1 MHAVRMPVPDFP
13 GLALLLTV
21 ALLALVLAL
30 DVPSLSAQTLFSG
43 IPFGD
48 PGLLGLAMTGGVGAA
63 GGVFYLSASS
73 AVHHG
78 GEGGDLKT
86 TIAMWLRGEGPAV
99 IKIRDTACG
108 PYHLMGFQQVG
119 ESLAVVFGPKA
130 VETDFADPPRSE
142 IWDCLVDLVKIA
154 RLRA

>member
-1 MHAVRMPVPDFP
+1 MHAVRMPVPDSP

-30 DVPSLSAQTLFSG
+30 DVPSLSAQKLFSG

-73 AVHHG
+73 AVYH
-78 GEGGDLKT
+78 
-86 TIAMWLRGEGPAV
+86 AV
-99 IKIRDTACG
+99 SEAISRRR
-108 PYHLMGFQQVG
+108 
-119 ESLAVVFGPKA
+119 
-130 VETDFADPPRSE
+130 PRCSCE
-142 IWDCLVDLVKIA
+142 E
-154 RLRA
+154 REPR